1 VTRLRAFGA
10 GLWDFI
16 VGDDWLTAVGVVA
29 AIAVTALV
37 ASGGVAAWWITPV
50 AVVVLLVRSVRAAA
64 RG

>member
-1 VTRLRAFGA
+1 VSAVRAFAA
-10 GLWDFI
+10 GFWDFI
-16 VGDDWLTAVGVVA
+16 VGDDWVTALGVAV

-50 AVVVLLVRSVRAAA
+50 AVVALLLRSVRRAA